1 MGFNP
6 AGLAMA
12 ITSAFIPT
20 VNTTVNGLDDEALPS
35 PFSAGNYE
43 ICGQGNNG
51 NITFDIDLSA
61 AR

>member
-20 VNTTVNGLDDEALPS
+20 VNTTVNGLDEELPS
-35 PFSAGNYE
+35 SFSAGSYE
-43 ICGQGNNG
+43 ICGQGNNR
-51 NITFDIDLSA
+51 NITFAVDLSS